1 MAKLQDIT
9 PQEALRTTCPSQS
22 VLPHPLEDPSI
33 SCPITRQLSS
43 CVIKMEPQW
52 AENEVNW
59 SLTEIKFQR
68 WGFTWT
74 KRTLK
79 RLLTLEQLQIKPHR
93 LRSCPKCIFIH
104 IQTVSNSTAV
114 PLWIDMH
121 FRPNKLFKKLLNGSQ
136 LIVCWLY
143 DSGNATLYLSC
154 QCSSSEDIQLQ
165 LNSYSSLFPCNSLS
179 W

>member
-1 MAKLQDIT
+1 MYETRKELKQQDVPYLNNFWDEPIMLHCALSGSAMAKLQDIT

-68 WGFTWT
+68 WGFTRT
-74 KRTLK
+74 KWTLK

-104 IQTVSNSTAV
+104 FQTVSNSTAV

-121 FRPNKLFKKLLNGSQ
+121 FRPNMLFKKLLNGSVFQ
-136 LIVCWLY
+136 NVLIINV
-143 DSGNATLYLSC
+143 S
-154 QCSSSEDIQLQ
+154 
-165 LNSYSSLFPCNSLS
+165 
-179 W
+179 